1 METAPLVGREAC
13 TADDDVILIRDTLLL
28 VGVWRY
34 DGRESWEQ
42 VRCSISRAEALSLG
56 VHPLSVEWVF
66 ASLPE

>member
-28 VGVWRY
+28 VGMYRCEKYAWKLI
-34 DGRESWEQ
+34 
-42 VRCSISRAEALSLG
+42 RCSVSRAEALSLG

-66 ASLPE
+66 AALPE